1 MTLELFGVG
10 FAPLSLEQ
18 AVELCRARDPA
29 AAFAYV
35 VTPNT
40 DHLAR
45 LRRDPPL
52 RPAYAAAWLC
62 LLDSEVIG
70 VLLRRLGRQPVS
82 VVTGADLTAQL
93 LARLPRGSSVLLV
106 GLSEAD
112 AQALAVR
119 FDHLVIE
126 HYQPPMGL
134 DTDSVAF
141 ARVCA
146 VVRAQ
151 QAALV
156 LLAVGSP
163 RQERLA
169 YAIAQAG
176 DATGL
181 GLCVG
186 AAPLFAARR
195 IRRAPAWIR
204 ALALEWA
211 WRLALEPRRLARRYV
226 WDGPPV
232 LVALALIALKRRR
245 TLVGGDDPRNKITH
259 ENNHG

>member
-1 MTLELFGVG
+1 MTLTAFGVG
-10 FAPLSLEQ
+10 FAPLDLEQ
-18 AVELCRARDPA
+18 AVELCLARDPA
-29 AAFAYV
+29 APFAYV

-62 LLDSEVIG
+62 LLDSRVIG
-70 VLLRRLGRQPVS
+70 VLARLLGQQAVS
-82 VVTGADLTAQL
+82 VMTGADLTEQL
-93 LARLPRGSSVLLV
+93 LARLPREASVLLV
-106 GLSEAD
+106 GLTEAD
-112 AQALAVR
+112 AQALGRR
-119 FDHLVIE
+119 FDHLVIT
-126 HYQPPMGL
+126 HHAPPMGL
-134 DTDSVAF
+134 DDDPASF
-141 ARVCA
+141 AQACA
-146 VVRAQ
+146 VMRAQ
-151 QAALV
+151 RAALV

-169 YAIAQAG
+169 YAALQAG

-186 AAPLFAARR
+186 AAPLFAAKRMA
-195 IRRAPAWIR
+195 RAPALIR

-211 WRLALEPRRLARRYV
+211 WRLALEPRRLARRYL

-232 LVALALIALKRRR
+232 LLALIWTWRPCRRR
-245 TLVGGDDPRNKITH
+245 
-259 ENNHG
+259 